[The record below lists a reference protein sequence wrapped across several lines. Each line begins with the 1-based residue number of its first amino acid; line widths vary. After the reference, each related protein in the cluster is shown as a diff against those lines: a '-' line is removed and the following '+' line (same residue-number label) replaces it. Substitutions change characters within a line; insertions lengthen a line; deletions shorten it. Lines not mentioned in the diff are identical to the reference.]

1 MSPHFFQEWGKSFF
15 QVSLYIRENKTLD
28 LRPEPEVVWLG
39 LRIEAVKGLQ
49 LGLVGPEVLKGVA
62 VLPGRFLDVGV
73 LWDRLQPMVGL
84 KLVLRLA
91 LMMPGL
97 KVGQMAVL
105 RPGHSPVV
113 VRPLLLGRWESG
125 HSSAQLVVGLRRC
138 PVRAVCRGQVRS
150 TEVGVQPPRKIYLF

>member
-28 LRPEPEVVWLG
+28 LRPEPEVAWLG

-73 LWDRLQPMVGL
+73 LWGRLQPMVGL

-91 LMMPGL
+91 LMMAGL
-97 KVGQMAVL
+97 KVGGPDGGSAARAL
-105 RPGHSPVV
+105 AG
-113 VRPLLLGRWESG
+113 G
-125 HSSAQLVVGLRRC
+125 SSAAAFGSLGVGALVG
-138 PVRAVCRGQVRS
+138 PASG
-150 TEVGVQPPRKIYLF
+150 GPPALSGESCL